1 MKLQVAFDCNCNTQI
16 ICDCVDRISGYIDFI
31 EVGTPLIIE
40 KGLLTIQELRPR
52 YPHLKILADLKIMD
66 GGFYEANAAFEAGAD
81 IVTALAAAEDATLKG
96 AIDAAAKHGGEIMV
110 DMIAYP
116 DLPRRIGELGA
127 MGADYICLHTA
138 KDTQASGKD
147 FSTFMREMKGF
158 VKYAKLALAG
168 GINPANIESYT
179 SMDPDVII
187 IGEGIT
193 GASDPAEAARIV
205 REKMDARQA

>member
-1 MKLQVAFDCNCNTQI
+1 MKLQVAFDCGCNTRT
-16 ICDCVDRISGYIDFI
+16 ICDCVDRISGYMDFI

-40 KGLLTIQELRPR
+40 KGLSTVRELRPR

-96 AIDAAAKHGGEIMV
+96 AIEAAAKHGGEIMV
-110 DMIAYP
+110 DTIAHP
-116 DLPRRIGELGA
+116 DLPRRIGELDA

-138 KDTQASGKD
+138 KDTQGSGRD
-147 FSTFMREMKGF
+147 FAAFMREMRGF
-158 VKYAKLALAG
+158 VRHAKLALAG
-168 GINPANIESYT
+168 GINPENIESYT
-179 SMDPDVII
+179 SMAPDVII

-193 GASDPAEAARIV
+193 GASDPAKAAGIV
-205 REKMDARQA
+205 REKMGAH